1 MDEEFEQVIEFVGE
15 EVDGAGLCL
24 GEEVLEGEGLRG
36 FVADGEGDVLEVAM
50 AVGDLYVQ
58 YIVSVLRSSG
68 RSGGCWEILTCS
80 PVSIVLL
87 RHVTGTISPAM

>member
-1 MDEEFEQVIEFVGE
+1 MDEELQEVIEFVGE
-15 EVDGAGLCL
+15 EVNGAGLCL

-36 FVADGEGDVLEVAM
+36 FVADGEGDVLEVAV
-50 AVGDLYVQ
+50 AVGDLYVG
-58 YIVSVLRSSG
+58 YVSVLRSSG
-68 RSGGCWEILTCS
+68 RSGDLGILTCS